1 MLGQMQAIS
10 PISNPPADK
19 GHGALPLRAES
30 VPTQWR
36 KVDKDEFKLALD
48 RLQKIRDERPLKKS
62 DFKREFSALKTIL

>member
-1 MLGQMQAIS
+1 MNHS
-10 PISNPPADK
+10 PISQAKADK
-19 GHGALPLRAES
+19 GHGALPPRADS

-48 RLQKIRDERPLKKS
+48 RLQKLSDERPLKKS